1 MLRRRDFRRLRI
13 CRDLSLW
20 RARDVK
26 GKCFQLELLAQ
37 NSQHF
42 LVSLWRAPLRPRRT
56 AQVYGRHCLSHP
68 CRFSASDLER
78 EPRERKDKGSY
89 SRTRLRGFVEHD
101 MPIGRNGK
109 PRTSQAVHVGA
120 LCEDR
125 DLTRGPIR
133 GPTVC
138 CCLSRSSPIG
148 ESAPTR
154 TSTGHGLRHY
164 TGQGYIS

>member
-1 MLRRRDFRRLRI
+1 MIVNKCYLLVLRRRDFRRLI
-13 CRDLSLW
+13 GFAGTFV
-20 RARDVK
+20 ARGDVK

-120 LCEDR
+120 HCV
-125 DLTRGPIR
+125 RGPR
-133 GPTVC
+133 PNAWAHSWTHRLLLFVAV
-138 CCLSRSSPIG
+138 L
-148 ESAPTR
+148 T
-154 TSTGHGLRHY
+154 HW
-164 TGQGYIS
+164 